1 MIITKNNKKFK
12 IKIIKDGDPS
22 NPNNENIESKKDFT
36 KLIELYI
43 QSLDNFELQAL
54 EIAKR
59 MLKSS
64 FDIEKSIGFLE
75 FLKSNNLN

>member
-12 IKIIKDGDPS
+12 IKIIEDGDQS
-22 NPNNENIESKKDFT
+22 NQNNETIESKKDFT

-43 QSLDNFELQAL
+43 ESLDNFELQAL

-59 MLKSS
+59 MLRSS

-75 FLKSNNLN
+75 FIKSNNLN